1 MAYLKIK
8 NKTTNKPP
16 SQARERERERGIRK
30 LLFQPKQVLS
40 ISRYFLITRDYSC
53 AIKKCFDVFAPNK
66 EDRKAYF

>member
-16 SQARERERERGIRK
+16 SQARERERGIRK